1 MKENVF
7 KLKYMDGIS
16 TRMYLVI
23 DVLIINEFNEAG
35 LVISEHKT
43 LIDELIASIQV
54 KLPAVKPT
62 LLSSAITILV
72 KDSIF
77 CSCVILML

>member
-1 MKENVF
+1 
-7 KLKYMDGIS
+7 MDGIS